1 MLVVDG
7 HQDARELMSAV
18 LQQRG
23 ARVVGAASADE
34 ALDVLRKEHPD
45 VLLSDAE
52 MPGQDGYALIQKV
65 RALPPEEGGR
75 VPAAALTAY
84 ARREDRVQTL
94 LAGYQI
100 HVAKPVAPD
109 ELVTVVSI
117 LGGRGGPGYPAGGLD
132 GGAAR

>member
-1 MLVVDG
+1 MRLESTGREATIEDLYREPGKAELVNGRIV
-7 HQDARELMSAV
+7 RMPSASGLHGYAG
-18 LQQRG
+18 LQI
-23 ARVVGAASADE
+23 AAS
-34 ALDVLRKEHPD
+34 
-45 VLLSDAE
+45 
-52 MPGQDGYALIQKV
+52 
-65 RALPPEEGGR
+65 
-75 VPAAALTAY
+75 LTAY